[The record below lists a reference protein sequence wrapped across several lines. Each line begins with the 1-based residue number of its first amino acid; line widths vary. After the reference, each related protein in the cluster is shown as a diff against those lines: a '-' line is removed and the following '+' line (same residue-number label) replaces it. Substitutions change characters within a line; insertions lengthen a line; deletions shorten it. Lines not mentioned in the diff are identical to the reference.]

1 MRNGQAAFRT
11 ISRVQRVAIPGR
23 GYTLPPTA
31 THIAV
36 EELPPR
42 PADTGT
48 IGKAVRVL
56 DVVAAEQPVRFTRLM
71 ERLGTPRATLH
82 RLLKHLQ
89 EEGFVALRADGAYE
103 LGVHLLR
110 LAASSWAGSS
120 LRAVAEPHLAAL
132 HEATGETVHLGV
144 LARDEVAYLDKVDA
158 RRAVRMHS
166 QVGNTSPLYC
176 TGVGK
181 AILAA
186 LPDERLVPLLARIE
200 YHPFTAATVSNAAEA
215 MVAVRAVRAEG
226 VAHDREEH
234 EPGIRCVAA
243 AIAVAGTTDVAAVSV
258 TAPAY
263 RLDEGD
269 IALWKREVA
278 RAAAAIEDDVRGRL
292 GPRPRI

>member
-1 MRNGQAAFRT
+1 MPSAA
-11 ISRVQRVAIPGR
+11 P
-23 GYTLPPTA
+23 LPKGKGA
-31 THIAV
+31 G
-36 EELPPR
+36 
-42 PADTGT
+42 TGT
-48 IGKAVRVL
+48 VGKAVRVL

-71 ERLGTPRATLH
+71 ERLDVPRATLH
-82 RLLKHLQ
+82 RLLKHLN

-103 LGVHLLR
+103 LGVHLMR

-120 LRAVAEPHLAAL
+120 LRLVAEPHLVAL
-132 HEATGETVHLGV
+132 QEATGETVHLGV

-166 QVGNTSPLYC
+166 QVGNASPLYC

-186 LPDERLVPLLARIE
+186 LPDDRLLPLLERLD
-200 YHPFTAATVSNAAEA
+200 YHPFTPTTATSVSE
-215 MVAVRAVRAEG
+215 VLSAVRATRAEG

-243 AIAVAGTTDVAAVSV
+243 AILVAGTDEVAAVSV

-263 RLDEGD
+263 RLGD
-269 IALWKREVA
+269 DDISLWKREVA
-278 RAAAAIEDDVRGRL
+278 RTAARIEDDVRERL

>member
-1 MRNGQAAFRT
+1 MICPWEGAPLART
-11 ISRVQRVAIPGR
+11 LVQ
-23 GYTLPPTA
+23 
-31 THIAV
+31 HIESDRSA
-36 EELPPR
+36 EPKG
-42 PADTGT
+42 TGT
-48 IGKAVRVL
+48 VGKAVRVL
-56 DVVAAEQPVRFTRLM
+56 DVVAAEQPVRFTQLM
-71 ERLGTPRATLH
+71 ARLGTPRATLH
-82 RLLKHLQ
+82 RLLGHLVA
-89 EEGFVALRADGAYE
+89 EGFVALRADGAYE

-110 LAASSWAGSS
+110 LASSSWSGSS
-120 LRAVAEPHLAAL
+120 LRTVAEPHLAAL

-166 QVGNTSPLYC
+166 QVGNASPLYC
-176 TGVGK
+176 TGIGK

-186 LPDERLVPLLARIE
+186 LPDERLLPLLDRLS
-200 YHPFTAATVSNAAEA
+200 YHAFTDATATNTEA
-215 MVAVRAVRAEG
+215 VLAAVRTVRAEG

-243 AIAVAGTTDVAAVSV
+243 SIVVEGTDDVAAISV

-263 RLDEGD
+263 RLGEED

-278 RAAAAIEDDVRGRL
+278 RIAAIIETDVRERL